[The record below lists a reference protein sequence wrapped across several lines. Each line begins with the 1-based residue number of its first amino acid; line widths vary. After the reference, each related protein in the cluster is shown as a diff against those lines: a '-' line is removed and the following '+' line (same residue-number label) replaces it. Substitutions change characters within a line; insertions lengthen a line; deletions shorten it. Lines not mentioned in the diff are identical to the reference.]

1 MPTVDDQVAE
11 WKHAYQVLGVP
22 HYASAHVIKAA
33 YRKLVK
39 RWHPDLYAA
48 GTSEHAD
55 ATQMSM
61 LINQAHSAIAHAPLR
76 YTSNSPVFNR
86 TPQRGDA
93 PSGSTINI
101 RIDAFRP
108 HRADRLEFWVRFVC
122 GALFG
127 IVSGVAWV
135 LSEMATTSMEY
146 PIIAGFG
153 VMALTVG
160 FGLAAARYGEKFRY
174 SVLRGS
180 DYWSPF

>member
-61 LINQAHSAIAHAPLR
+61 LINQAHSGIAHAPLR

-86 TPQRGDA
+86 RHSEGTCHLDPR
-93 PSGSTINI
+93 STLGSTLSGRTASTGWNSGFDLFVE
-101 RIDAFRP
+101 RSLEYFR
-108 HRADRLEFWVRFVC
+108 
-122 GALFG
+122 
-127 IVSGVAWV
+127 VSR
-135 LSEMATTSMEY
+135 
-146 PIIAGFG
+146 GFSQ
-153 VMALTVG
+153 
-160 FGLAAARYGEKFRY
+160 R
-174 SVLRGS
+174 
-180 DYWSPF
+180 

>member
-61 LINQAHSAIAHAPLR
+61 LINQAHSAIANAPLR
-76 YTSNSPVFNR
+76 YTSNSPVFNQ
-86 TPQRGDA
+86 TPQRGDV

-135 LSEMATTSMEY
+135 LSEMATTSNGISDHRRLRCHG
-146 PIIAGFG
+146 PDGRLRLGGGSIRRQVLVFG
-153 VMALTVG
+153 PT
-160 FGLAAARYGEKFRY
+160 
-174 SVLRGS
+174 
-180 DYWSPF
+180 W